1 MLVKKLRIA
10 DDIVVI
16 AESEEDLANM
26 LDKINDILKEHYTK
40 LNKRRL
46 MF

>member
-1 MLVKKLRIA
+1 MLVQKLRIA